1 MRDYGTGS
9 KYLRGTTWW
18 IAFYVDGKI
27 QRESTKTADEGKA
40 EKILRG
46 RLKEVHAHELDFSKP
61 FLAQRDRKKTIA
73 DLLDALKADFK
84 IRGIDSPQNLSNIKR
99 AREDFGSFR
108 ALCLSSDD
116 IDGYVTERLN
126 DGSAKASI
134 NRVLQLVKQS
144 YVFAKLPAPEI
155 RKLDERGNVRS
166 GFFSNDEI
174 RKVIA
179 NLPADLSDFVLF
191 AWLTGMRKNEIASL
205 RWEDV
210 DNGAIRLRAENAKSG
225 TSRLIPFEGELAEL
239 MKRRKAARKVEIKNC
254 PVTMSAL
261 IFHREGEPIR
271 EFRKSWA
278 RACCKAGVGQMVCP
292 NCELAVDEKRHCA
305 KCGANWQQ
313 ETLKYSGRIFHD
325 LRRSA
330 VRNMV
335 AAGVPQTVAM
345 KVSGHKTDAMFR
357 RYAIV
362 SETDLRTALRASQAY
377 AAAQKDNVVEMAAG
391 K

>member
-1 MRDYGTGS
+1 MREYGTGS
-9 KYLRGTTWW
+9 KYLRGSTWW
-18 IAFYVDGKI
+18 IAFHVDGKLH
-27 QRESTKTADEGKA
+27 REGTKTADEQKA
-40 EKILRG
+40 EKILQK
-46 RLKEVHAHELDFSKP
+46 RLKEVHAHEVTGSL
-61 FLAQRDRKKTIA
+61 FLAQRDRKRTVA
-73 DLLDALKADFK
+73 DLLDALKKDFQ
-84 IRGIDSPQNLSNIKR
+84 IRGIDSAQNLSNIKR

-108 ALCLSSDD
+108 ALSLCSSDVD
-116 IDGYVTERLN
+116 SYVSERLE

-134 NRVLQLVKQS
+134 NRVLQLVRQS
-144 YVFAKLPAPEI
+144 YTLSKLPAPEI
-155 RKLDERGNVRS
+155 RKLDERDNVRT
-166 GFFSNDEI
+166 GFFSESEI
-174 RKVIA
+174 RKVIG
-179 NLPADLSDFVLF
+179 NLPTDLADFVLF
-191 AWLTGMRKNEIASL
+191 GWLTGMRKNEIASL

-210 DNGAIRLRAENAKSG
+210 DGESIRLRAENAKSG

-239 MKRRKAARKVEIKNC
+239 MKRRKAARKVEIKDC

-261 IFHREGEPIR
+261 IFHRKGEPIQ

-292 NCELAVDEKRHCA
+292 NCELAVNEKRHCA
-305 KCGANWQQ
+305 KCGANWQR

-345 KVSGHKTDAMFR
+345 KVSGHKTPSMFQ

-362 SETDLRTALRASQAY
+362 SETDLRTALRATQAY
-377 AAAQKDNVVEMAAG
+377 CATQQTNVVAMAAG

>member
-1 MRDYGTGS
+1 MRGDGRLF
-9 KYLRGTTWW
+9 KRGDIYW
-18 IAFYVDGKI
+18 IAICVDGTE
-27 QRESTKTADEGKA
+27 QRESTKTSDEKKA
-40 EKILRG
+40 AKILRA
-46 RLKEVHAHELDFSKP
+46 RVKEVHAHELDPSKP

-73 DLLDALKADFK
+73 DLLDALKADFQ
-84 IRGIDSPQNLSNIKR
+84 IRGKDSAQNLSNIKR
-99 AREDFGSFR
+99 AREDFGAFK
-108 ALCLSSDD
+108 ALALRSADVDSY
-116 IDGYVTERLN
+116 ISEPLE
-126 DGSAKASI
+126 DGSAKASV
-134 NRVLQLVKQS
+134 NRVLQLVRQS
-144 YVFAKLPAPEI
+144 YTLAKLPAPEI
-155 RKLDERGNVRS
+155 RKLDERDNVRT
-166 GFFSNDEI
+166 GFFAESEV

-179 NLPADLSDFVLF
+179 NLPADLADFALF

-239 MKRRKAARKVEIKNC
+239 MKRRKAARKVEIKDC

-278 RACCKAGVGQMVCP
+278 SACRKAGIRR
-292 NCELAVDEKRHCA
+292 L
-305 KCGANWQQ
+305 
-313 ETLKYSGRIFHD
+313 FHD

-335 AAGVPQTVAM
+335 SAGVPQTVAM
-345 KVSGHKTDAMFR
+345 KISGHKTDAMFR

-362 SETDLRTALRASQAY
+362 SEADLRTALRATQAY
-377 AAAQKDNVVEMAAG
+377 CAASKENVVEMQA
-391 K
+391 KE